1 MQYYVVN
8 RKIHIYIAC
17 YISKI
22 LYNIVHWCIMSVAS
36 VHVLLM
42 VASKSNIV
50 FTMNF
55 NPVMLQVI
63 TTGKIVYYKMNYIN
77 VDK

>member
-1 MQYYVVN
+1 
-8 RKIHIYIAC
+8 
-17 YISKI
+17 
-22 LYNIVHWCIMSVAS
+22 MSVAS